1 MCAQL
6 SEMSQLADVQIGG
19 EMTGELGSRRRLV
32 RQRIQADHEPACFP
46 INPYGSC
53 SAARKSG

>member
-19 EMTGELGSRRRLV
+19 ELTGELGSRRRLV
-32 RQRIQADHEPACFP
+32 RQRIQAGP
-46 INPYGSC
+46 
-53 SAARKSG
+53 